1 MAQEIDFKTLID
13 DSVLIGMLENAGF
26 TADEAKVVLNESDA
40 MGLSPQ
46 ESKAFQEHFRDEN
59 GDVDVAKT
67 NAFMHI
73 HNVKMTFD
81 SYKPVIEDRAD
92 NTDHHT
98 KLEDLRSA
106 TRLMSA
112 SGYSAEQIGE
122 VLNSYVKISKSFTP
136 HPTEGLS
143 QNGIR
148 LSRNLVKAA
157 EAPADQREEALR
169 TAVTEMLESDNYG
182 ASKKSNMLDETDY
195 SNKCA
200 RIHNEGVNQLDRDV
214 EQIIY
219 EETGAHADIL
229 LNTGPRSWD
238 YDADGKNNA
247 EGFAMMMKMSTT
259 TMEAMSDLS
268 TNLAQAA
275 KGNIP
280 HELRE
285 ELKQLQHDADSVMQK
300 LKPVYDRSRHITTKL
315 AETAP
320 EERETVYRQFYD
332 NEYDGM
338 FEQLSQI
345 YDHLDD
351 HRGLDFYEN
360 TVEQLDHLRK
370 DLAEHDR
377 DSTHAIDEA
386 YRTVRRNGFAL
397 EKGQTRH
404 NDYVYIDMLDNMFE
418 SDAFWGL
425 GVLTQKDREELM
437 IAGKFSELPQDVQY
451 MHWERILDHA
461 RQNGNRDE
469 IIHILESTNELSFKK
484 VSDGGNGYPDQEKA
498 YADRMKLRG
507 LFPFK
512 FQEGVISDAQE
523 IGSPRQKFI
532 ADLYGMVHMKHM
544 SLNEDPANLAR
555 QPTLVRHF
563 NEKGGSENMENRK
576 AKMPDLFKRLH
587 ETLHVMRPASDAEK
601 VGGSFTRLQAIQAY
615 RDIVHEAY
623 DMKVPVEV
631 MIGGGQSLNR
641 FGGDVDMVRRILAQE
656 LKDIFEEKQKNG
668 EELDEYDDKMM
679 IMATSILYTE
689 QGRTK
694 RYASATPDQVKDDF
708 TGKLTNIIQDYLDM
722 KGHVPDHAFID
733 ERARFSPAMDDLQ
746 RVIRDRAILEY
757 DTFRQ
762 VVLTGDDGKP
772 GSKYILDSMVEK
784 AGTPNT
790 IGYQN
795 NGARP
800 EAGKAKG
807 NSKATS
813 SLRAIGKDQ
822 TLHTMQSFH
831 AGFMATGSAMR
842 RFHDALHDDFYDRK
856 NDPSKQIKVSDIQD
870 LMHNDD
876 WDEAIFSR
884 NLVDAGRFNATH
896 LYDGLTDGKADEWTF
911 DRAIKVGREVAWK
924 RDADTKKLTLHYN
937 GDEDVSQEELYLSKV
952 YYDRAVFIA
961 MTEASLT
968 QKGQGVTMED
978 GFDDIM
984 KTVRPENNSLEFG
997 FGERT
1002 KEKWPTVQ
1010 AETLRDHAKNAP
1022 AFSLIYM
1029 VEDDIQGKLDAGV
1042 DKDKIME
1049 HYGQGDPKAAEATF
1063 RGHGSALRSGTLSH
1077 KGKWTGKDTYGIK
1090 NRTSPDLDIDA
1101 LVAYASNNNDHNR
1114 QAELDL

>member
-1 MAQEIDFKTLID
+1 MAQEINFKTLVD
-13 DSVLIGMLENAGF
+13 DSVLVGMLETAGF
-26 TADEAKVVLNESDA
+26 TAEEAKEVLDEAET
-40 MGLSPQ
+40 MGVSPL

-67 NAFMHI
+67 DAFMHI
-73 HNVKMTFD
+73 QNVKMTYD
-81 SYKPVIEDRAD
+81 TYLPVIEDRAD
-92 NTDHHT
+92 NTDNHT
-98 KLEDLRSA
+98 DLEDLRSA
-106 TRLMSA
+106 VKLMSA
-112 SGYSAEQIGE
+112 SGYSGQQIGE
-122 VLNSYVKISKSFTP
+122 ILNSYAKISKSFTP

-157 EAPADQREEALR
+157 EAPADQREAALR
-169 TAVTEMLESDNYG
+169 TAVTEMLESDNFG

-200 RIHNEGVNQLDRDV
+200 RIHNEGVNQLDRNV
-214 EQIIY
+214 EQIIF
-219 EETGAHADIL
+219 EETGEHVDVL

-247 EGFAMMMKMSTT
+247 DGFAMMMKMSTT

-268 TNLAQAA
+268 TNLANAA

-285 ELKQLQHDADSVMQK
+285 ELKQIQHDADSVMQK
-300 LKPVYDRSRHITTKL
+300 LKPVYDRSRHITAKL

-320 EERETVYRQFYD
+320 DERETVYRQFYD
-332 NEYDGM
+332 SEYDGL

-351 HRGLDFYEN
+351 HRGLDLYEK
-360 TVEQLDHLRK
+360 TVEQLDRLRK

-377 DSTHAIDEA
+377 DSTHAIDES

-461 RQNGNRDE
+461 RENGNRAE
-469 IIHILESTNELSFKK
+469 IIHILESTNELSFKP
-484 VSDGGNGYPDQEKA
+484 VSEGGNGYPDQEKA
-498 YADRMKLRG
+498 YADRMKLRA

-563 NEKGGSENMENRK
+563 NEKGGSDNMENRK
-576 AKMPDLFKRLH
+576 AKMPDLFKRVH

-656 LKDIFEEKQKNG
+656 LKGIFEEKLQNG
-668 EELDEYDDKMM
+668 EQLDEYDDKMM

-694 RYASATPDQVKDDF
+694 RYASATADQVKDDF

-722 KGHVPDHAFID
+722 KGHVPDHTFID
-733 ERARFSPAMDDLQ
+733 ERRGFSPAMDDLQ

-757 DTFRQ
+757 DTFRN
-762 VVLTGDDGKP
+762 VVLKDEDGKP
-772 GSKYILDSMVEK
+772 GSKFILDSFVEK
-784 AGTPNT
+784 AGTPQT

-807 NSKATS
+807 SSKATS
-813 SLRAIGKDQ
+813 ALRAIGKDQ
-822 TLHTMQSFH
+822 TLYSMQSFH
-831 AGFMATGSAMR
+831 AGFMSTGSAMR
-842 RFHDALHDDFYDRK
+842 RFYDALHDDFYDRK
-856 NDPSKQIKVSDIQD
+856 NDPSKQIKLSDMQD
-870 LMHNDD
+870 LMESDD
-876 WDEAIFSR
+876 WDEGIFSR

-896 LYDGLTDGKADEWTF
+896 LYDGLSGGKSDEWNF
-911 DRAIKVGREVAWK
+911 DRAVTIGRQVAWK
-924 RDADTKKLTLHYN
+924 KDADTKKLTLQYG
-937 GDEDVSQEELYLSKV
+937 GDEDVSQEELYLSKI

-961 MTEASLT
+961 MTEAALT
-968 QKGQGVTMED
+968 PKGEGITMED
-978 GFDDIM
+978 SFDDIL
-984 KTVRPENNSLEFG
+984 KSVRPADNSLEFG
-997 FGERT
+997 LGERT

-1022 AFSLIYM
+1022 AYSLMYM
-1029 VEDDIQGKLDAGV
+1029 VEDDIQSKVDSGV
-1042 DKDKIME
+1042 DKDTIMA
-1049 HYGQGDPKAAEATF
+1049 HYGEGDPAAAQAKL
-1063 RGHGSALRSGTLSH
+1063 RGYGSALRAGTLPH
-1077 KGKWTGKDTYGIK
+1077 KGKWMGTDTYGIR
-1090 NRTSPDLDIDA
+1090 NRTNPDMDMDA
-1101 LVAYASNNNDHNR
+1101 IALFAQQNNDHNR
-1114 QAELDL
+1114 QDSLDL